1 MGVTFKKG
9 NAFPKGRRF
18 IGLIWQD
25 LAHAAFFLSNVAES
39 VDDEPCFI
47 NKDDVAV
54 FSCQFKNQFF
64 CDDLAFPANQI
75 DAYDKNAVKAQLRDG
90 RNAGLL
96 QGVYEGACRNWAA
109 YLAVQEDAREVSR
122 GGNPR
127 IDQ

>member
-90 RNAGLL
+90 RNAAFFKVFTKEHAETGRPIWPFRKTL
-96 QGVYEGACRNWAA
+96 GKCHEG
-109 YLAVQEDAREVSR
+109 
-122 GGNPR
+122 GIPG
-127 IDQ
+127 

>member
-1 MGVTFKKG
+1 M
-9 NAFPKGRRF
+9 
-18 IGLIWQD
+18 
-25 LAHAAFFLSNVAES
+25 S
-39 VDDEPCFI
+39 CFI

-90 RNAGLL
+90 RNAAFFKVFTKEHAETGRLS
-96 QGVYEGACRNWAA
+96 GRSGRRSGSVTR
-109 YLAVQEDAREVSR
+109 
-122 GGNPR
+122 GNPR